1 MVWPKMAKNISKI
14 TKLLII
20 GLVVRIILV
29 LISSWHP
36 DLPNHIDWGLRFLS
50 YGFRDFYESSIWSV
64 SWANQPFGSI
74 LLFALIAILKNTIF
88 GFIMFLN
95 NSISFFPSFIIP
107 VLESNLHAWMVKFP
121 FILADIGIAYLIYK
135 IILEFKPARP
145 AGGPKMAIFAA
156 SLFLFNPVLIYN
168 STIWG
173 QTDSLIN
180 LLAISGIYL
189 VFKKKYFYGVFLFLL
204 TFIFKLSLIIY
215 VPIFG
220 LIFLK
225 RIKDW
230 KKFLVP
236 TVLFLVFIFLLA
248 IPFTFSDKTPFEWIW
263 YMYTNRVLA
272 RQGSM
277 LNGNAFNLWSLIFSI
292 DLSKSEFTTF
302 FGLTFQFLGRLF
314 YIIFLIPLWFKFLKS
329 KLTLNS
335 LISAL
340 MISAFGSFIFLTNM
354 HERYLY
360 PVFPLLTIL
369 IFLPSSKF
377 TPKHLILL
385 SIIHFLNLYNLW
397 FYPFISPL
405 KTILT
410 TSNFIFCRFLSF
422 ILIVIY
428 LNYFIKYLKSEE

>member
-1 MVWPKMAKNISKI
+1 MAKNISKI
-14 TKLLII
+14 TKLLFV
-20 GLVVRIILV
+20 GLVIRVILV

-50 YGFRDFYESSIWSV
+50 YGSRDFYESSIWGV
-64 SWANQPFGSI
+64 SWPNQPFGSI
-74 LLFALIAILKNTIF
+74 LLFAFIAILKNATF

-95 NSISFFPSFIIP
+95 NSISFFPSFIVP
-107 VLESNLHAWMVKFP
+107 VLESNLHAWMVKLP
-121 FILADIGIAYLIYK
+121 FIFADIGLAYLIYK
-135 IILEFKPARP
+135 IVLEYK
-145 AGGPKMAIFAA
+145 PKMAAIAA

-168 STIWG
+168 SAIWG

-189 VFKKKYFYGVFLFLL
+189 IFKKKYFYGVFLFLL

-230 KKFLVP
+230 KKFVFP
-236 TVLFLVFIFLLA
+236 TIVFLVFIFLLA
-248 IPFTFSDKTPFEWIW
+248 IPFTFGDKTPFQWVW
-263 YMYTNRVLA
+263 YMYTNRVLP

-277 LNGNAFNLWSLIFSI
+277 LNGNAFNFWFFLFSI
-292 DLSKSEFTTF
+292 DFSKSEF
-302 FGLTFQFLGRLF
+302 LQFAGITYQLWGR
-314 YIIFLIPLWFKFLKS
+314 IFLVLSLIPIWIKFLKS
-329 KLTLNS
+329 KLTLSN
-335 LISAL
+335 IFKA
-340 MISAFGSFIFLTNM
+340 MILSAFGCFIFLTNM

-369 IFLPSSKF
+369 IFLPKSKF

-397 FYPFISPL
+397 FYPLISPL
-405 KTILT
+405 KEILIA
-410 TSNFIFCRFLSF
+410 SNFIFCRVLSF

-428 LNYFIKYLKSEE
+428 LDYFIKYLKGEN